1 MTYGYIRVSTDSQT
15 TDNQRLVIEDWC
27 CLHNL
32 SVDNWISE
40 TVSGT
45 KKPTERKL
53 DFYLKSFSLKML

>member
-40 TVSGT
+40 TISV
-45 KKPTERKL
+45 RKCL
-53 DFYLKSFSLKML
+53 AFRKEIACYLKARMLF